1 MNILKKKTT
10 LERGLEQFAAQ
21 YGLGRGTSPA
31 PSGGGASTDRVD
43 DTRRRR
49 SRSSHEDD
57 HYTRDRRRSRRSPDV
72 DRECRPQS
80 VPLVSLQLDTYGHT
94 EGDSMRVLAGMV
106 REVCRLYLTDDT
118 TWAEV
123 PENQRLAIATRLA
136 AKYGPVSVQY
146 QNAERRVEI
155 RREKN
160 VMVTNPFGHQGFAG
174 FRAQF
179 VKKAFGMYPL
189 PKHTAFAR
197 AHGIKR
203 VFQFMENGRDIT
215 ESEEAGPSNAE
226 AGEDGAADDDF
237 AAAAA
242 AGAAAAAAA
251 GTGDGVDD
259 DALSDFSE
267 GLSGVELEEDELG
280 FSPQQEQR
288 AESGQDDED
297 DTDTF
302 PDRYQIRPSLCE
314 PAQPTVSASQRL
326 ARLVVGAPQPPAPST
341 VVPAPPAP
349 RTVVPRPSVRGTVVP
364 SASVARTDAP
374 QPSAAQTVMF

>member
-1 MNILKKKTT
+1 MFEVGADVAAFTRTQMQKWVERV
-10 LERGLEQFAAQ
+10 LERDLEQFAAQ

-31 PSGGGASTDRVD
+31 PSGSGASTYRGD

-57 HYTRDRRRSRRSPDV
+57 HDTRDRRRSRRSSPNV
-72 DRECRPQS
+72 DKERRPQY
-80 VPLVSLQLDTYGHT
+80 VNGWVF
-94 EGDSMRVLAGMV
+94 
-106 REVCRLYLTDDT
+106 C
-118 TWAEV
+118 
-123 PENQRLAIATRLA
+123 NLAIVTRLA
-136 AKYGPVSVQY
+136 AKYGPVPVQH

-174 FRAQF
+174 FRARF
-179 VKKAFGMYPL
+179 KKAFGIYPL
-189 PKHTAFAR
+189 PKHTTFAR

-203 VFQFMENGRDIT
+203 VFQFMDNGRDIA
-215 ESEEAGPSNAE
+215 ESEVG

-242 AGAAAAAAA
+242 AGAAAAAAT

-259 DALSDFSE
+259 DALTDFSE
-267 GLSGVELEEDELG
+267 GLSGDELEEDEHGLTL
-280 FSPQQEQR
+280 QQEQH
-288 AESGQDDED
+288 AEDGSDDEN
-297 DTDTF
+297 DT
-302 PDRYQIRPSLCE
+302 
-314 PAQPTVSASQRL
+314 PTGSAAQRL
-326 ARLVVGAPQPPAPST
+326 ARLVVGAPQPPAQPPAPRT

-349 RTVVPRPSVRGTVVP
+349 RIVVPRPSVRGTIVP

-374 QPSAAQTVMF
+374 QRSTAQIVSSDSR